1 MRGLISM
8 NFIDNGNITNEYPV
22 VLYYNGDETNII
34 SSIIDNEEISQFIYR
49 KFINLDSYPKTVIYA
64 VTYFADNDN
73 EDTEEAVNKYKW
85 TVEELHM
92 LSQRADL
99 KIKLLNDILIEISN
113 IEGDCNTLIRM
124 LMQNGLA
131 SSTIINYVRQKA
143 QAYGF
148 MKENV
153 SELVKAVQEH
163 INNL

>member
-22 VLYYNGDETNII
+22 VLYYIGDETNII

-49 KFINLDSYPKTVIYA
+49 KFINLNSYPKTVIYA
-64 VTYFADNDN
+64 VTYFTDDDN

>member
-1 MRGLISM
+1 MIA
-8 NFIDNGNITNEYPV
+8 EQE
-22 VLYYNGDETNII
+22 VLESLDRLGEKLQQLRDENTQQK
-34 SSIIDNEEISQFIYR
+34 S
-49 KFINLDSYPKTVIYA
+49 K
-64 VTYFADNDN
+64 
-73 EDTEEAVNKYKW
+73 
-85 TVEELHM
+85 
-92 LSQRADL
+92 
-99 KIKLLNDILIEISN
+99 

>member
-8 NFIDNGNITNEYPV
+8 NFIDNGHITNEYPI
-22 VLYYNGDETNII
+22 VLYYNGDEVNIV

-49 KFINLDSYPKTVIYA
+49 KFINLNSYPKTVIYA
-64 VTYFADNDN
+64 VTYFTDDDN

>member
-8 NFIDNGNITNEYPV
+8 NFIDNGSIANECPV
-22 VLYYNGDETNII
+22 VLYYNGDEASIM
-34 SSIIDNEEISQFIYR
+34 SSIIDNEELSQFIYR
-49 KFINLDSYPKTVIYA
+49 KFISLDSYPKTVIYA
-64 VTYFADNDN
+64 VTYFSDDDN
-73 EDTEEAVNKYKW
+73 EDTKETVSKYRW

-113 IEGDCNTLIRM
+113 IEGDCDTLIKI

-131 SSTIINYVRQKA
+131 PSTIINYVRQKA

-163 INNL
+163 IDNL

>member
-1 MRGLISM
+1 
-8 NFIDNGNITNEYPV
+8 
-22 VLYYNGDETNII
+22 
-34 SSIIDNEEISQFIYR
+34 
-49 KFINLDSYPKTVIYA
+49 
-64 VTYFADNDN
+64 
-73 EDTEEAVNKYKW
+73 
-85 TVEELHM
+85 M

>member
-1 MRGLISM
+1 M
-8 NFIDNGNITNEYPV
+8 
-22 VLYYNGDETNII
+22 
-34 SSIIDNEEISQFIYR
+34 
-49 KFINLDSYPKTVIYA
+49 
-64 VTYFADNDN
+64 TYFADDDN
-73 EDTEEAVNKYKW
+73 ENTEEAVNKYKW
-85 TVEELHM
+85 TIEELHM

-124 LMQNGLA
+124 LMQNGIA

-153 SELVKAVQEH
+153 SELVKTVQEH

>member
-22 VLYYNGDETNII
+22 VLYYNGDEENII

-64 VTYFADNDN
+64 VTYFADDDN

-99 KIKLLNDILIEISN
+99 KIKLLNDILIKISN

-124 LMQNGLA
+124 LIQNGLA

-143 QAYGF
+143 KAYGF